1 MIFNGLNSFGDEMVI
16 TLIASFSIKEGE
28 FEKAIE
34 LLKEVVPKVR
44 ASEPGCLAYIPHT
57 VKGSKNKRKIMFY
70 EKYEDKAALQTHSAN
85 LPKNFEKIIPL
96 IDGKMDLYTCTEII

>member
-1 MIFNGLNSFGDEMVI
+1 ME
-16 TLIASFSIKEGE
+16 E
-28 FEKAIE
+28 AIE

-44 ASEPGCLAYIPHT
+44 ESESGCLVYIPHT
-57 VKGSKNKRKIMFY
+57 VKGAKNKRKIMFY
-70 EKYEDKAALQTHSAN
+70 EKYADKAAFQTHSAN